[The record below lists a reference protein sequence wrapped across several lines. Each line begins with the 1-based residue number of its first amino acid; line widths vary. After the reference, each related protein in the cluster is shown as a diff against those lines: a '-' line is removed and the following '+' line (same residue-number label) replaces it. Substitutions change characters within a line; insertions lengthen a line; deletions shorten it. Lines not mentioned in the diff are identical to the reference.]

1 MRDPD
6 FYKVLGLTKRATAA
20 DIRKAYKKKALE
32 THPDKN
38 PGRNTEDAFK
48 AVGEAYATLSDE
60 ARRKDYDAAL
70 AGGGASSRGSSR
82 GGAEGFATR
91 PAPGFDPSFGES
103 GFGGGFGF
111 GDDFFDEARAA
122 RHATAPRGGGGF
134 TVDDARA
141 QFDRFFGNDSPWR
154 GAPPPAR
161 PGARKVTQISTIK
174 RANGSME
181 SMTRT
186 TVSGGES
193 FDYFNRGHV
202 LHGGRGHV
210 VDVDVHEG
218 ALPYGNNAPLP
229 YGGDAN
235 RAAAARDRNA
245 VREIMQRRAAA
256 ERGGG
261 GPALGGRA
269 DDDEDLAQLR
279 GGWRAAGDDEDLAR
293 SFARQELGPSSGRRE
308 LRSSGRAPALAP
320 APRRSSGRS
329 ERLDLDEADEAFARR
344 LAGGESDALWR

>member
-70 AGGGASSRGSSR
+70 AGGGASSRG
-82 GGAEGFATR
+82 
-91 PAPGFDPSFGES
+91 

-141 QFDRFFGNDSPWR
+141 QFDRFFGNESPWR

-218 ALPYGNNAPLP
+218 ALPYGANAPLP

-235 RAAAARDRNA
+235 RAAAARDRDA
-245 VREIMQRRAAA
+245 VREIMQRRPRAAA
-256 ERGGG
+256 A
-261 GPALGGRA
+261 ALRA
-269 DDDEDLAQLR
+269 P
-279 GGWRAAGDDEDLAR
+279 GAR
-293 SFARQELGPSSGRRE
+293 SIVRPPGAPK
-308 LRSSGRAPALAP
+308 LRSRAGARAG
-320 APRRSSGRS
+320 AARSSGRS

>member
-82 GGAEGFATR
+82 GGAEGFAR
-91 PAPGFDPSFGES
+91 AAPGP
-103 GFGGGFGF
+103 
-111 GDDFFDEARAA
+111 
-122 RHATAPRGGGGF
+122 T
-134 TVDDARA
+134 
-141 QFDRFFGNDSPWR
+141 FDRFFGSESPWR

-218 ALPYGNNAPLP
+218 ALPYGANAPLP

-235 RAAAARDRNA
+235 RAAAARDRDA

-256 ERGGG
+256 GGG
-261 GPALGGRA
+261 GGLALSGRA

-279 GGWRAAGDDEDLAR
+279 GGWRAANDDEDLAR
-293 SFARQELGPSSGRRE
+293 SFARQSS
-308 LRSSGRAPALAP
+308 
-320 APRRSSGRS
+320 
-329 ERLDLDEADEAFARR
+329 RLDLDEADEAFARR